1 MSIVVD
7 TSAIISVITNEQHKS
22 QLIKIT
28 RGEELIA
35 PESLHWEIGNA
46 FSAMFKRKRI
56 DIKVAK
62 KAIKY
67 YQMIPIRFVEIS
79 LDGSLEIAFK
89 YKIYAYD
96 AYFIACALTYKL
108 PLLTLDNRLIEV
120 AKKVGIITKEVY
132 T

>member
-1 MSIVVD
+1 
-7 TSAIISVITNEQHKS
+7 
-22 QLIKIT
+22 
-28 RGEELIA
+28 
-35 PESLHWEIGNA
+35 
-46 FSAMFKRKRI
+46 MFKRKRI

-67 YQMIPIRFVEIS
+67 YQMIPIRFAEID
-79 LDGSLEIAFK
+79 LVNSLEIAFK

-108 PLLTLDNRLIEV
+108 PLLTLDKRLIEV

-132 T
+132 K